1 MCCGNKRAQL
11 RNSLA
16 PRSPQSAS
24 QYAPASRQGQVSSS
38 PVMGAGSTYRRANSS
53 SRSVQSSAN
62 ATGATQ
68 PSVVVRYLDADPVRI
83 QGLVTG
89 RFYNFSSSRQ
99 VQSVDARDAS
109 SLLKTR
115 SFQRA

>member
-16 PRSPQSAS
+16 PRSPQSAPQS
-24 QYAPASRQGQVSSS
+24 APASRQVQFS
-38 PVMGAGSTYRRANSS
+38 PPAAREAVSTYHRTSPQ
-53 SRSVQSSAN
+53 SRSVQLSAA
-62 ATGATQ
+62 ATGSTQ

-89 RFYNFSSSRQ
+89 RFYDFSSARQ
-99 VQSVDARDAS
+99 VQSVDAGDAS
-109 SLLKTR
+109 SLLNTR